1 MKKQASKLCMSDT
14 LVLFTDIPI
23 DINTAQRFHP
33 IPTRE
38 YYCYGDLNYII
49 HNCPARLDIWLLT
62 IEKWEKLMKDLNVL
76 KDVEIAQQ
84 LELMEQEE
92 LDSKL
97 SNY

>member
-1 MKKQASKLCMSDT
+1 
-14 LVLFTDIPI
+14 
-23 DINTAQRFHP
+23 
-33 IPTRE
+33 
-38 YYCYGDLNYII
+38 
-49 HNCPARLDIWLLT
+49 LLT